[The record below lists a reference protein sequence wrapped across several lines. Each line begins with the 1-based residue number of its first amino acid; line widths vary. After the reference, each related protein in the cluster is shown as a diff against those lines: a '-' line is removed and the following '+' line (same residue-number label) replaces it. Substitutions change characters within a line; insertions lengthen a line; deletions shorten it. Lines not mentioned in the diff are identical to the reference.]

1 MTRRRITPEER
12 ALWRR
17 ATSTVRPIRNNA
29 LVGDHDSD
37 GADDDTILKKAHKI
51 KNGAAPSG
59 RTKHVNPDA
68 PKHRH
73 LTRSHGAPAS
83 PQGPRAPDPFR
94 SGDPKVERRVRR
106 GRQNIDAVFD
116 LHGHTQSSARAA
128 LYGFLLEARARNHA
142 CVLIITGKGVRRE
155 GDADASRWST
165 GGVLRA
171 RFQDWMREDEF
182 RQHIVRV
189 SAAHARHG
197 GGGAFYVFLKRKK

>member
-17 ATSTVRPIRNNA
+17 ATSTVRPIRCNTI
-29 LVGDHDSD
+29 LGDHENDGDSD
-37 GADDDTILKKAHKI
+37 ETILKKAPKT
-51 KNGAAPSG
+51 KNGVASG
-59 RTKHVNPDA
+59 LSRHGKSDLS
-68 PKHRH
+68 KHRQ
-73 LTRSHGAPAS
+73 LTRPHAPPPS
-83 PQGPRAPDPFR
+83 PQRQAAPDPFR

-106 GRQNIDAVFD
+106 GRRSIDAVFD

-128 LYGFLLEARARNHA
+128 LYGFLLEARARNYA

-155 GDADASRWST
+155 DDADAARWST

-171 RFQDWMREDEF
+171 RFQDWVREDDF

-189 SAAHARHG
+189 SAAHERHG